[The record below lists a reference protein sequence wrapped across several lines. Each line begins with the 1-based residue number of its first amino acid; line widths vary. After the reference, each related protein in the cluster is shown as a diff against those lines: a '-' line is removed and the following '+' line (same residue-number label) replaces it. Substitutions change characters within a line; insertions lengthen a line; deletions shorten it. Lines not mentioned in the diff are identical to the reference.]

1 MAMTE
6 AATVPVIGA
15 EQRAD
20 QDHRI
25 GEPAAHRPEQL
36 AHGVEQV
43 LGEAAA
49 FEDRAHEG
57 EERDRQQ
64 QLVGGDAEDAL
75 RQRLQQDEVEMP
87 EIDREEAEAQADERQ
102 RERDRIADQQEDDEP
117 REHQRGHHLEGQH
130 HCTGRS

>member
-15 EQRAD
+15 EQRTD

-36 AHGVEQV
+36 AHGVEQI
-43 LGEAAA
+43 LGEAASLQ
-49 FEDRAHEG
+49 DRAHEG

-64 QLVGGDAEDAL
+64 QLVAGDAEDAL
-75 RQRLQQDEVEMP
+75 RQRLQQDEVEMA
-87 EIDREEAEAQADERQ
+87 EIDRQEAEAQTDGRQ
-102 RERDRIADQQEDDEP
+102 RERDRIAEAGGT
-117 REHQRGHHLEGQH
+117 R
-130 HCTGRS
+130 